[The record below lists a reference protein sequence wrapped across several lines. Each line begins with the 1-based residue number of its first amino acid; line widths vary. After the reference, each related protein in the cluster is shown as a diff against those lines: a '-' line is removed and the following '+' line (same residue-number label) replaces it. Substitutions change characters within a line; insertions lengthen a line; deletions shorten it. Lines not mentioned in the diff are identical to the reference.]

1 AAARRLGAGD
11 LSARVPTEGV
21 HPRRRDEIAELTR
34 AFNEMAE
41 RVERLVH
48 AEKDLLANV
57 SHELRSPLARIRVAL
72 ALLPRGSDDDD
83 RLVRDVERDLAE
95 LDRLVEDVLT
105 TARLEA
111 TGLPTHLGAGD
122 ARALLEELAQRAR
135 H

>member
-21 HPRRRDEIAELTR
+21 HPRRRDEITELTR

-41 RVERLVH
+41 RVERLVR

-72 ALLPRGSDDDD
+72 ALLPREAADD
-83 RLVRDVERDLAE
+83 RRLSDIERDLAE
-95 LDRLVEDVLT
+95 PDRLLEDLLT
-105 TARLEA
+105 TARPA
-111 TGLPTHLGAGD
+111 
-122 ARALLEELAQRAR
+122 
-135 H
+135 